1 MTETYALELRLCLA
15 DCFEDITLS
24 QWLTNTLV
32 NRAAIC
38 QTLPYPIS
46 FQPPTIQQ
54 ILIDL
59 QFCVSIAFGAKET
72 TVKN

>member
-1 MTETYALELRLCLA
+1 MAETYALELRHCLA
-15 DCFEDITLS
+15 DCFEDITLPY
-24 QWLTNTLV
+24 L
-32 NRAAIC
+32 
-38 QTLPYPIS
+38 LPT
-46 FQPPTIQQ
+46 PTIQQ